1 MKPSIRANL
10 YHLFGRLFLKEV
22 DEKFLYAIKE
32 AGIMP
37 EGLEQKSDKVLLD
50 ELAEEYAALFIVSGG
65 LPPYESVRLKGLLCQ
80 EPAIEVE
87 EFYNRC
93 GLILKEEW
101 KKVFP
106 DHLGLEL
113 AFMAYLCEREED
125 LQDISWR
132 LYQKEFFERHLT
144 NWVFDYLR
152 DLERCTFHPFYKE
165 MFNLTR
171 DFLESER
178 EHLKDFRGGDK
189 SLELMVR
196 QVNESFL

>member
-1 MKPSIRANL
+1 MVTRVRANL
-10 YHLFGRLFLKEV
+10 YSLLSRVYLKEV
-22 DEKFLYAIKE
+22 DKEFLFALKKADLFPYV
-32 AGIMP
+32 
-37 EGLEQKSDKVLLD
+37 LNKSDEMLLE

-80 EPAIEVE
+80 EPATEVE

-93 GLILKEEW
+93 GLVLKEEW

-106 DHLGLEL
+106 DHLGIEL
-113 AFMAYLCEREED
+113 AFMAYLCEREEASED
-125 LQDISWR
+125 NSWR
-132 LYQKEFFERHLT
+132 LYQKEFFERHLS

-152 DLERCTFHPFYKE
+152 DLERCTFHLFYRE
-165 MFNLTR
+165 MVNLTR

-178 EHLKDFRGGDK
+178 EHLEDLKIGDR

-196 QVNESFL
+196 Q